1 MNIPHHTL
9 SFAQAIKYSDNF
21 CNHMRTEITVSI
33 LHALNEKVLEMLDII
48 PVFDNHSNSIAT
60 IEIFNT
66 AGL

>member
-1 MNIPHHTL
+1 
-9 SFAQAIKYSDNF
+9 
-21 CNHMRTEITVSI
+21 MRTEITVSI